1 MSRAITIVSFKLQD
15 MGEEGE
21 GMMTKWRLQEL
32 VVAVRAGNEP
42 MCSFA
47 EPGEG

>member
-15 MGEEGE
+15 KGER
-21 GMMTKWRLQEL
+21 MMTKWRLKEL

-42 MCSFA
+42 LENA
-47 EPGEG
+47 KHGK